1 MFADLDGGKNGMAI
15 YTSSGNSW
23 YYSKYTTVTE
33 SGSRITITPKQHR
46 ITLYGNA
53 PDASHGG
60 QSTVTLTPYYGDF
73 FSLYDYTFQRP
84 GYTQVAWTKDSPS
97 GSAPLPLDYEIWVED
112 SDASYYAYWV
122 PAEPGDVILNAL
134 NGKLPGGSFYQKSS
148 GPVTLPQV
156 DFEDD
161 FQNLIGWCTLA
172 EPEFGDDPEH
182 VLPGQW
188 YEAGDTIPA
197 FPDRVTQLYARG
209 SVYFGYY
216 VYHPGA
222 GSVANGGTVLVQT
235 IYASSLLDSSY
246 LIPPA
251 GYTFAGWS
259 TQENASEPE
268 YQPGEYPGVNTPPDG
283 IVHLYAVWKPESH
296 TYTPAPGLTVTSFPS
311 DKIIRVTVT
320 DTWAGSWDYTAV
332 CALYEGDKMIDCA
345 LSPAGNGTLELHYQG
360 DTPPL
365 CKVFALG
372 KDWQPLR
379 ACTSYT
385 LAK

>member
-1 MFADLDGGKNGMAI
+1 MCQTPTSLPVDSAFTATGSRFSPTVRSVPAAELWAAVRQSITAAIVNLGPWFADLDGGKNGMAI

-246 LIPPA
+246 LIPPS
-251 GYTFAGWS
+251 GIYLCRLVH
-259 TQENASEPE
+259 
-268 YQPGEYPGVNTPPDG
+268 PGKCVRTG
-283 IVHLYAVWKPESH
+283 ISA
-296 TYTPAPGLTVTSFPS
+296 
-311 DKIIRVTVT
+311 R
-320 DTWAGSWDYTAV
+320 
-332 CALYEGDKMIDCA
+332 
-345 LSPAGNGTLELHYQG
+345 
-360 DTPPL
+360 
-365 CKVFALG
+365 
-372 KDWQPLR
+372 
-379 ACTSYT
+379 
-385 LAK
+385 